1 MKNNKIAVF
10 SIIAGIV
17 NLIASIIFIT
27 TLPDIVPTH
36 FDMHF
41 RVDSIGSKYTALF
54 LAFLPL
60 LISLGMLLELKLRK
74 KDYAN
79 RKVLQIMMVIMMMF
93 FIPMNWITLFTM
105 RGEAVIGAEC
115 AFPVHPQFLIVL
127 LMGLLFIG
135 MGNYFPTIAQ
145 NATLGIKTSW
155 TLKNEQCW
163 KLTHRFGG
171 KVLVIAGLVLV
182 LSSVIFQIA
191 NITSEWLFLVFFTV
205 LMLTLV
211 IVTVYSYM
219 HRNDE

>member
-60 LISLGMLLELKLRK
+60 LVSLGMLLELKLRK
-74 KDYAN
+74 KDYPN
-79 RKVLQIMMVIMMMF
+79 RKPLQITMLILTIF
-93 FIPMNWITLFTM
+93 FICVNFFLLWTM
-105 RGEAVIGAEC
+105 QGEAVIGAKMEHMPHLGYLLIL
-115 AFPVHPQFLIVL
+115 AF
-127 LMGLLFIG
+127 GLLFIA
-135 MGNYFPTIAQ
+135 MGNFFPTIAQ
-145 NATLGIKTSW
+145 NKTLGIKISW
-155 TLKNEQCW
+155 TLNNEQCW

-171 KVLVIAGLVLV
+171 KVFVIAGFALVLIDIIAMLAGISPEWLLLV
-182 LSSVIFQIA
+182 FIVILTSVFV
-191 NITSEWLFLVFFTV
+191 ITS
-205 LMLTLV
+205 
-211 IVTVYSYM
+211 VYAYQ
-219 HRNDE
+219 HRND